1 MTAEAAAG
9 TRSDS
14 SSEISG
20 DSPDENR
27 TDRTTSAPTSTPT
40 SAPTSAPTPG
50 GSTPA
55 GSTPGGRKRRGGRW
69 IERWEPEDETFWAE
83 TGARVARRNLAFS
96 VLSEHIG
103 FSIWSLWSV
112 MVLFMGPEYG
122 FDPAGK
128 FFLVAMPT
136 LVGGVLR
143 VPYTFA
149 VARFGGRN
157 WTVISALMLLVP
169 ATAAAVVMKPGT
181 SYTTFLVIAA
191 LAGVGGGNFA
201 SSMTNI
207 NSFYPLRKK
216 GWALGLNAGGGNIGV
231 PVIQLLGLLVIGT
244 AGAAQPRL
252 VLAVYLPLI
261 VVAAVLAALFM
272 DNLAPV
278 RNDTGAALD
287 AAREPHTWVMSVLYI
302 GTFGSFI
309 GYSFAFG
316 LVLQNQF
323 ARTPLQAASLTFI
336 GPLLGSLVRPVGGRL
351 ADRFGGARIT
361 LGNFLAMALATGVV
375 IYASAVRSL
384 PVFLVGFIALFV
396 LTGLGNGSTYKMIP
410 GIFQAQ
416 AVRRGLT
423 GEAAEA
429 SGRRLSGAAMGLI
442 GAVGALGGLAINLA
456 FRQSFLATGS
466 GTPAFVSFLVCYA
479 VCTVVTW
486 AVYLRPA
493 ARARRTERAGAG
505 ATAGE
510 AERRPVHAEV

>member
-1 MTAEAAAG
+1 MTAEAAAETG
-9 TRSDS
+9 
-14 SSEISG
+14 SG
-20 DSPDENR
+20 SR
-27 TDRTTSAPTSTPT
+27 T
-40 SAPTSAPTPG
+40 
-50 GSTPA
+50 
-55 GSTPGGRKRRGGRW
+55 RRGGRW
-69 IERWEPEDETFWAE
+69 IERWDPEDEGFWKQ
-83 TGARVARRNLAFS
+83 TGEKIARRNLVFS

-122 FDPAGK
+122 VDPAGK

-136 LVGGVLR
+136 MVGGVLR

-157 WTVISALMLLVP
+157 WTVLSALMLLVP
-169 ATAAAVVMKPGT
+169 TAAAALVMTPGT
-181 SYTTFLVIAA
+181 SYTTFIVVAA
-191 LAGVGGGNFA
+191 LTGVGGGNFA

-244 AGAAQPRL
+244 AGAAHPRI
-252 VLAVYLPLI
+252 VLAVYVPLI

-272 DNLAPV
+272 DNLGPV
-278 RNDTGAALD
+278 TNDTGAARD
-287 AAREPHTWVMSVLYI
+287 AAKEPHTWVMSLLYI

-336 GPLLGSLVRPVGGRL
+336 GPLLGSLVRPIGGRF

-361 LGNFLAMALATGVV
+361 LGNFVAMGAATGVV
-375 IYASAVRSL
+375 IFASAERSL

-396 LTGLGNGSTYKMIP
+396 LTGFGNGSTYKMIP

-416 AVRRGLT
+416 AVRRGLA
-423 GEAAEA
+423 GEAAA
-429 SGRRLSGAAMGLI
+429 AYGRRLSGAAMGLI

-456 FRQSFLATGS
+456 FRQSFQMTGS
-466 GTPAFVSFLVCYA
+466 GTPAFVSFLAFYA
-479 VCTVVTW
+479 VCCAVTW
-486 AVYLRPA
+486 AVYLRRPRRGVPTAGPETGADSGEAA
-493 ARARRTERAGAG
+493 AR
-505 ATAGE
+505 
-510 AERRPVHAEV
+510 PVYAQV